1 MLSSSSVRA
10 AGGGRERR
18 GGSRRHWRKE
28 LHDVLLSAWCFLL
41 QKGKEEERDAR
52 FSNPNT
58 TLTRFLKKSLKK
70 KIREKRFKKTRNTN
84 NPFQS
89 MSSSSVDDEDDD
101 AMDKEEE
108 EEKGE
113 EERRGEERMKGKEE
127 EEEEEEEE
135 GLKTR
140 TKDENL
146 LVLETTTA
154 EKEEKRDDDEEG
166 ELRNAAASDRVVVV
180 MTSPIKRRFTQ
191 ESVDDDQNIAMTDD
205 SSNSSRSGLVAEESV
220 QEEGGEAGEQ
230 MIFYRVF
237 ARLQKKDLRKERS
250 ATNDLKFISRVGLGE
265 DDDGGRMRLV
275 EARSRSEKL
284 DAVLLLD
291 VDDENVASE
300 AAAETGEGEFAE
312 KTSTK
317 TLRDVVKKMVEKAK
331 THFDDNSSDES
342 AALISSIFLDDA
354 MNSSVATASVQ
365 SNGALIIPV
374 SAKTCVL
381 KSARLVIIARAK
393 EWLKVSF
400 SPLPFNNNN
409 NNNRNGYKF
418 VVLVITDAY
427 AMHKQTKNALATSGT
442 IATLFSDEEFYFEAL
457 AAGSVSE
464 FREAMCR
471 FLYRHGGDD
480 DGNGQPQERTFS
492 LLETTLIE
500 EEADREQRKAI
511 QQRCC
516 SNISFFAR
524 ISDDFHRVVKKR
536 YWSDFADAFKDAPT
550 FFRALNTIV
559 WLFFNTT
566 VPCLAVGLVFTIDSD
581 ERIGLES
588 FLTSEALA
596 NVAFSLFGGQ
606 SALVFRITGPTLAFL
621 QVVRITASRL
631 NAHMVTFYS
640 IVALVSGLSSMLFAS
655 FSGASL
661 IKYVGRFFAECLRM
675 FVAVIFMYSSI
686 NAMRNK
692 GMQSAE
698 TVSEFLKYFILH
710 IGTFTLSRKI
720 QSIKTSP
727 FLKTTIRKVLSD
739 LAPAIGLL
747 VFTGVSYI
755 APDVPVD
762 RVHDERYKLSGT
774 MWPTYTPARYSEM
787 KDNPK
792 SVLVACFCGVSL
804 AVQVFFES
812 QISAVLSNRPE
823 NKLKKGKSYHYDYF
837 IVGVI
842 NALQGLFGL
851 PIAIPSLPH
860 SPIHARISS
869 LSVEYQEDYVA
880 KTHII
885 SATENGRFTNL
896 CASLLRLLSLWV
908 FRHALYG
915 EIPVAAISGFLLY
928 MGYTSL
934 EDNDIWKRFLLM
946 FTQREQVNHR
956 AEESFRFVRLGVI
969 NAYTILQILSF
980 AVVFTVSRS
989 TDFDKNTVLPVA
1001 TFYPLLFILIIVFA
1015 TYVLPIFFA
1024 EKDLRVLTKVTR
1036 RLVSPLFC

>member
-1 MLSSSSVRA
+1 M
-10 AGGGRERR
+10 
-18 GGSRRHWRKE
+18 KP
-28 LHDVLLSAWCFLL
+28 
-41 QKGKEEERDAR
+41 
-52 FSNPNT
+52 FS
-58 TLTRFLKKSLKK
+58 
-70 KIREKRFKKTRNTN
+70 
-84 NPFQS
+84 S
-89 MSSSSVDDEDDD
+89 MSSVVDDDDD

-108 EEKGE
+108 EEEETTEG
-113 EERRGEERMKGKEE
+113 EERRKEERVKGEQQQRGKV
-127 EEEEEEEE
+127 EEEEE
-135 GLKTR
+135 GLFTR
-140 TKDENL
+140 TDENL
-146 LVLETTTA
+146 LRILDTTA
-154 EKEEKRDDDEEG
+154 EKEEEERLEKKEKRDDDEG
-166 ELRNAAASDRVVVV
+166 ELRNAASDHVVLA

-191 ESVDDDQNIAMTDD
+191 ESVDDDQNIASMDD
-205 SSNSSRSGLVAEESV
+205 SSNSSDSVSSGLVAEESV
-220 QEEGGEAGEQ
+220 AEERGEAGDQ
-230 MIFYRVF
+230 IFYRVF

-250 ATNDLKFISRVGLGE
+250 ATNDLKFISRVGFGE
-265 DDDGGRMRLV
+265 DDDGGRMRLL

-291 VDDENVASE
+291 VDDENVSSE
-300 AAAETGEGEFAE
+300 AAAETSEGESEE
-312 KTSTK
+312 KTTIK

-365 SNGALIIPV
+365 SNGVLIIPV

-442 IATLFSDEEFYFEAL
+442 IASLFSDEEFYFEAL

-511 QQRCC
+511 QRRCC
-516 SNISFFAR
+516 SKISFFAR

-581 ERIGLES
+581 ERIGLET

-727 FLKTTIRKVLSD
+727 FLKTTIRKV
-739 LAPAIGLL
+739 
-747 VFTGVSYI
+747 
-755 APDVPVD
+755 
-762 RVHDERYKLSGT
+762 
-774 MWPTYTPARYSEM
+774 
-787 KDNPK
+787 
-792 SVLVACFCGVSL
+792 
-804 AVQVFFES
+804 
-812 QISAVLSNRPE
+812 
-823 NKLKKGKSYHYDYF
+823 
-837 IVGVI
+837 
-842 NALQGLFGL
+842 
-851 PIAIPSLPH
+851 
-860 SPIHARISS
+860 
-869 LSVEYQEDYVA
+869 
-880 KTHII
+880 
-885 SATENGRFTNL
+885 
-896 CASLLRLLSLWV
+896 
-908 FRHALYG
+908 
-915 EIPVAAISGFLLY
+915 
-928 MGYTSL
+928 
-934 EDNDIWKRFLLM
+934 
-946 FTQREQVNHR
+946 
-956 AEESFRFVRLGVI
+956 
-969 NAYTILQILSF
+969 
-980 AVVFTVSRS
+980 
-989 TDFDKNTVLPVA
+989 
-1001 TFYPLLFILIIVFA
+1001 
-1015 TYVLPIFFA
+1015 
-1024 EKDLRVLTKVTR
+1024 
-1036 RLVSPLFC
+1036 

>member
-1 MLSSSSVRA
+1 M
-10 AGGGRERR
+10 
-18 GGSRRHWRKE
+18 KP
-28 LHDVLLSAWCFLL
+28 
-41 QKGKEEERDAR
+41 
-52 FSNPNT
+52 FS
-58 TLTRFLKKSLKK
+58 
-70 KIREKRFKKTRNTN
+70 
-84 NPFQS
+84 S
-89 MSSSSVDDEDDD
+89 MSSVVDDDDD

-108 EEKGE
+108 EEEETTEG
-113 EERRGEERMKGKEE
+113 EERRKEERVKGEQQRGKEE
-127 EEEEEEEE
+127 EEEEGLFTRTDENLRVLDTTARKKEEEE
-135 GLKTR
+135 R
-140 TKDENL
+140 
-146 LVLETTTA
+146 LE
-154 EKEEKRDDDEEG
+154 KKEKRDDDEG
-166 ELRNAAASDRVVVV
+166 ELRNAASDHVVLA

-191 ESVDDDQNIAMTDD
+191 ESVDDDQNIASMDD
-205 SSNSSRSGLVAEESV
+205 SSNSSDSVSSGLVAEESV
-220 QEEGGEAGEQ
+220 AEERGEAGDQ
-230 MIFYRVF
+230 IFYRVF

-250 ATNDLKFISRVGLGE
+250 ATNDLKFISRVGFGE
-265 DDDGGRMRLV
+265 DDDGGRMRLL

-291 VDDENVASE
+291 VDDENVTSE
-300 AAAETGEGEFAE
+300 AAAETSEGESEE
-312 KTSTK
+312 KTTIK

-365 SNGALIIPV
+365 SNGVLIIPV

-442 IATLFSDEEFYFEAL
+442 IASLFSDEEFYFEAL

-511 QQRCC
+511 QRRCC
-516 SNISFFAR
+516 SKISFFAR

-581 ERIGLES
+581 ERIGLET

-837 IVGVI
+837 IVGVV

-989 TDFDKNTVLPVA
+989 TDFDKNAVLPVA

>member
-1 MLSSSSVRA
+1 MSSV
-10 AGGGRERR
+10 
-18 GGSRRHWRKE
+18 
-28 LHDVLLSAWCFLL
+28 
-41 QKGKEEERDAR
+41 
-52 FSNPNT
+52 
-58 TLTRFLKKSLKK
+58 
-70 KIREKRFKKTRNTN
+70 
-84 NPFQS
+84 
-89 MSSSSVDDEDDD
+89 VDDDDD

-108 EEKGE
+108 EEEEEATEG
-113 EERRGEERMKGKEE
+113 EERRKEERVKGEQQRGKEE
-127 EEEEEEEE
+127 EEEEGLFTRTDENLRVLDTTARKKEEEE
-135 GLKTR
+135 R
-140 TKDENL
+140 
-146 LVLETTTA
+146 LE
-154 EKEEKRDDDEEG
+154 KKEKRDDDEG
-166 ELRNAAASDRVVVV
+166 ELRNAASDHVVLA

-191 ESVDDDQNIAMTDD
+191 ESVDDDQNIASMDD
-205 SSNSSRSGLVAEESV
+205 SSNSSDSVSSGLVAEESV
-220 QEEGGEAGEQ
+220 AEERGEAGDQ
-230 MIFYRVF
+230 IFYRVF

-250 ATNDLKFISRVGLGE
+250 ATNDLKFISRVGFGE
-265 DDDGGRMRLV
+265 DDDGGRMRLL

-291 VDDENVASE
+291 VDDENVTSE
-300 AAAETGEGEFAE
+300 AAAETSEGESEE
-312 KTSTK
+312 KTTIK

-365 SNGALIIPV
+365 SNGVLIIPV

-480 DGNGQPQERTFS
+480 DGNGQPQERTFP

-511 QQRCC
+511 QRRCC
-516 SNISFFAR
+516 SKISFFAR

-837 IVGVI
+837 IVGVV

-989 TDFDKNTVLPVA
+989 TDFDKNAVLPVA

>member
-1 MLSSSSVRA
+1 MSSV
-10 AGGGRERR
+10 
-18 GGSRRHWRKE
+18 
-28 LHDVLLSAWCFLL
+28 
-41 QKGKEEERDAR
+41 
-52 FSNPNT
+52 
-58 TLTRFLKKSLKK
+58 
-70 KIREKRFKKTRNTN
+70 
-84 NPFQS
+84 
-89 MSSSSVDDEDDD
+89 VDDDDD

-108 EEKGE
+108 EEEEEATEG
-113 EERRGEERMKGKEE
+113 EERRKEERVKGEQQRGKEE
-127 EEEEEEEE
+127 EEEEGLFTRTDENLRVLDTTARKKEEEE
-135 GLKTR
+135 R
-140 TKDENL
+140 
-146 LVLETTTA
+146 LE
-154 EKEEKRDDDEEG
+154 KKEKRDDDEG
-166 ELRNAAASDRVVVV
+166 ELRNAASDHVVLA

-191 ESVDDDQNIAMTDD
+191 ESVDDDQNIASMDD
-205 SSNSSRSGLVAEESV
+205 SSNSSDSVSSGLVAEESV
-220 QEEGGEAGEQ
+220 AEERGEAGDQ
-230 MIFYRVF
+230 IFYRVF

-250 ATNDLKFISRVGLGE
+250 ATNDLKFISRVGFGE
-265 DDDGGRMRLV
+265 DDDGGRMRLL

-291 VDDENVASE
+291 VDDENVSSE
-300 AAAETGEGEFAE
+300 AAAETSEGESEE
-312 KTSTK
+312 KTTIK

-365 SNGALIIPV
+365 SNGVLIIPV

-442 IATLFSDEEFYFEAL
+442 IASLFSDEEFYFEAL

-511 QQRCC
+511 QRRCC
-516 SNISFFAR
+516 SKISFFAR

-837 IVGVI
+837 IVGVV

>member
-1 MLSSSSVRA
+1 MSSV
-10 AGGGRERR
+10 
-18 GGSRRHWRKE
+18 
-28 LHDVLLSAWCFLL
+28 
-41 QKGKEEERDAR
+41 
-52 FSNPNT
+52 
-58 TLTRFLKKSLKK
+58 
-70 KIREKRFKKTRNTN
+70 
-84 NPFQS
+84 
-89 MSSSSVDDEDDD
+89 VDDDDD

-108 EEKGE
+108 EEEEETTEG
-113 EERRGEERMKGKEE
+113 EERRKEERVKGEQQRGKEE
-127 EEEEEEEE
+127 EEEEGLFTRTDENLRVLDTTARKKEEEE
-135 GLKTR
+135 R
-140 TKDENL
+140 
-146 LVLETTTA
+146 LE
-154 EKEEKRDDDEEG
+154 KKEKRDDDEG
-166 ELRNAAASDRVVVV
+166 ELRNAASDHVVLA

-191 ESVDDDQNIAMTDD
+191 ESVDDDQNIASMDD
-205 SSNSSRSGLVAEESV
+205 SSNSSDSVSSGLVAEESV
-220 QEEGGEAGEQ
+220 AEERGEAGDQ
-230 MIFYRVF
+230 IFYRVF

-250 ATNDLKFISRVGLGE
+250 ATNDLKFISRVGFGE
-265 DDDGGRMRLV
+265 DDDGGRMRLL

-291 VDDENVASE
+291 VDDENVTSE
-300 AAAETGEGEFAE
+300 AAAETSEGESEE
-312 KTSTK
+312 KTTIK

-365 SNGALIIPV
+365 SNGVLIIPV

-511 QQRCC
+511 QRRCC
-516 SNISFFAR
+516 SKISFFAR

-581 ERIGLES
+581 ERIGLET

-727 FLKTTIRKVLSD
+727 FLKTTIRKV
-739 LAPAIGLL
+739 
-747 VFTGVSYI
+747 
-755 APDVPVD
+755 
-762 RVHDERYKLSGT
+762 
-774 MWPTYTPARYSEM
+774 
-787 KDNPK
+787 
-792 SVLVACFCGVSL
+792 
-804 AVQVFFES
+804 
-812 QISAVLSNRPE
+812 
-823 NKLKKGKSYHYDYF
+823 
-837 IVGVI
+837 
-842 NALQGLFGL
+842 
-851 PIAIPSLPH
+851 
-860 SPIHARISS
+860 
-869 LSVEYQEDYVA
+869 
-880 KTHII
+880 
-885 SATENGRFTNL
+885 
-896 CASLLRLLSLWV
+896 
-908 FRHALYG
+908 
-915 EIPVAAISGFLLY
+915 
-928 MGYTSL
+928 
-934 EDNDIWKRFLLM
+934 
-946 FTQREQVNHR
+946 
-956 AEESFRFVRLGVI
+956 
-969 NAYTILQILSF
+969 
-980 AVVFTVSRS
+980 
-989 TDFDKNTVLPVA
+989 
-1001 TFYPLLFILIIVFA
+1001 
-1015 TYVLPIFFA
+1015 
-1024 EKDLRVLTKVTR
+1024 
-1036 RLVSPLFC
+1036 

>member
-1 MLSSSSVRA
+1 M
-10 AGGGRERR
+10 
-18 GGSRRHWRKE
+18 KP
-28 LHDVLLSAWCFLL
+28 
-41 QKGKEEERDAR
+41 
-52 FSNPNT
+52 FS
-58 TLTRFLKKSLKK
+58 
-70 KIREKRFKKTRNTN
+70 
-84 NPFQS
+84 S
-89 MSSSSVDDEDDD
+89 MSSVVDDDDD

-108 EEKGE
+108 EEEETTEG
-113 EERRGEERMKGKEE
+113 EERRKEERVKGEQQQRGKV
-127 EEEEEEEE
+127 EEEEE
-135 GLKTR
+135 GLFTR
-140 TKDENL
+140 TDENL
-146 LVLETTTA
+146 LRILDTTA
-154 EKEEKRDDDEEG
+154 EKEEEERLEKKEKRDDDEG
-166 ELRNAAASDRVVVV
+166 ELRNAASDHVVLA

-191 ESVDDDQNIAMTDD
+191 ESVDDEQNIASMDD
-205 SSNSSRSGLVAEESV
+205 SSNSSNSVSSGLVAEESV
-220 QEEGGEAGEQ
+220 AEERGEAGDQ
-230 MIFYRVF
+230 IFYRVF

-265 DDDGGRMRLV
+265 DDDGGRMRLL

-300 AAAETGEGEFAE
+300 AAAETGEGESAE
-312 KTSTK
+312 KTSIK
-317 TLRDVVKKMVEKAK
+317 SLRDVVKKMVEKAK

-511 QQRCC
+511 QRRCC

-566 VPCLAVGLVFTIDSD
+566 VPCLAVGLVFTIDSN

>member
-1 MLSSSSVRA
+1 MSSV
-10 AGGGRERR
+10 
-18 GGSRRHWRKE
+18 
-28 LHDVLLSAWCFLL
+28 
-41 QKGKEEERDAR
+41 
-52 FSNPNT
+52 
-58 TLTRFLKKSLKK
+58 
-70 KIREKRFKKTRNTN
+70 
-84 NPFQS
+84 
-89 MSSSSVDDEDDD
+89 VDDDDD

-108 EEKGE
+108 EEEEETTEG
-113 EERRGEERMKGKEE
+113 EERRKEERVKGEQQRGKEE
-127 EEEEEEEE
+127 EEEEGLFTRTDENLRVLDTTARKKEEEE
-135 GLKTR
+135 R
-140 TKDENL
+140 
-146 LVLETTTA
+146 LE
-154 EKEEKRDDDEEG
+154 KKEKRDDDEG
-166 ELRNAAASDRVVVV
+166 ELRNAASDHVVLA

-191 ESVDDDQNIAMTDD
+191 ESVDDDQNIASMDD
-205 SSNSSRSGLVAEESV
+205 SSNSSDSVSSGLVAEESV
-220 QEEGGEAGEQ
+220 AEERGEAGDQ
-230 MIFYRVF
+230 IFYRVF

-250 ATNDLKFISRVGLGE
+250 ATNDLKFISRVGFGE
-265 DDDGGRMRLV
+265 DDDGGRMRLL

-291 VDDENVASE
+291 VDDENVTSE
-300 AAAETGEGEFAE
+300 AAAETSEGESEE
-312 KTSTK
+312 KTTIK

-365 SNGALIIPV
+365 SNGVLIIPV

-442 IATLFSDEEFYFEAL
+442 IASLFSDEEFYFEAL

-511 QQRCC
+511 QRRCC

-566 VPCLAVGLVFTIDSD
+566 VPCLAVGLVFTIDSN

-989 TDFDKNTVLPVA
+989 TDFDKNAVLPVA

>member
-1 MLSSSSVRA
+1 M
-10 AGGGRERR
+10 REKEIEER
-18 GGSRRHWRKE
+18 GGE
-28 LHDVLLSAWCFLL
+28 
-41 QKGKEEERDAR
+41 
-52 FSNPNT
+52 
-58 TLTRFLKKSLKK
+58 
-70 KIREKRFKKTRNTN
+70 
-84 NPFQS
+84 
-89 MSSSSVDDEDDD
+89 
-101 AMDKEEE
+101 
-108 EEKGE
+108 
-113 EERRGEERMKGKEE
+113 KEE
-127 EEEEEEEE
+127 EEEEEGDDSARIAGRRSTERASE
-135 GLKTR
+135 
-140 TKDENL
+140 ENL
-146 LVLETTTA
+146 ER
-154 EKEEKRDDDEEG
+154 KEDDDEEE
-166 ELRNAAASDRVVVV
+166 ELNNNDNDDDDAKNHVTLAVSS
-180 MTSPIKRRFTQ
+180 SPIKIKRRFTQ
-191 ESVDDDQNIAMTDD
+191 ESLDEDWND
-205 SSNSSRSGLVAEESV
+205 SSGDSFDGTSSGSSIAEKRSAECYE
-220 QEEGGEAGEQ
+220 QRGGGGGGGEGEEEGEE
-230 MIFYRVF
+230 IFYRSF
-237 ARLQKKDLRKERS
+237 TRLQKKDLEKERS
-250 ATNDLKFISRVGLGE
+250 AMNDLKFISRVGL
-265 DDDGGRMRLV
+265 DDGEENDDWETTITTTTTTTTMKKKNLL

-291 VDDENVASE
+291 VDKNET
-300 AAAETGEGEFAE
+300 AEGAEEGEEEGKKKE
-312 KTSTK
+312 KKKSRS
-317 TLRDVVKKMVEKAK
+317 LRGLVEIMVEKAK
-331 THFDDNSSDES
+331 MHFDRNDSE
-342 AALISSIFLDDA
+342 AMVSSIFLDDA
-354 MNSSVATASVQ
+354 MNLSVANASVQ
-365 SNGALIIPV
+365 SNGVLIIPV

-393 EWLKVSF
+393 EWVKVSF
-400 SPLPFNNNN
+400 SPLSNNDYDYC
-409 NNNRNGYKF
+409 RF

-427 AMHKQTKNALATSGT
+427 AMHKQTKNSLATSGT
-442 IATLFSDEEFYFEAL
+442 IATLFSEEMFYYEAL
-457 AAGSVSE
+457 AADSVAA

-471 FLYRHGGDD
+471 FLHRHGGDVTNLP
-480 DGNGQPQERTFS
+480 GRTFS
-492 LLETTLIE
+492 LLETTLGE
-500 EEADREQRKAI
+500 EEAERGKEQKVKTEKTSFSKR
-511 QQRCC
+511 
-516 SNISFFAR
+516 ISFFAR

-536 YWSDFADAFKDAPT
+536 YWSDFADAFVDAPT

-581 ERIGLES
+581 ERIGVES

-596 NVAFSLFGGQ
+596 NVAFSLLGGQ
-606 SALVFRITGPTLAFL
+606 SVLVFRITGPTLAFL

-631 NAHMVTFYS
+631 EAHLVTFYS

-710 IGTFTLSRKI
+710 IGTFIMSRKI

-727 FLKTTIRKVLSD
+727 FLKTSIRKVLTD

-755 APDVPVD
+755 AKDVPVD
-762 RVHDERYKLSGT
+762 RVHDERYKMSGT
-774 MWPTYTPARYSEM
+774 MWPTYTPAKYSEM

-792 SVLVACFCGVSL
+792 SVLVACFCGVAL
-804 AVQVFFES
+804 AVQIFFES

-823 NKLKKGKSYHYDYF
+823 NKLRKGKSYHYDYF

-851 PIAIPSLPH
+851 PVAIPSLPH

-885 SATENGRFTNL
+885 SASEIGRFTNL

-908 FRHALYG
+908 FRNALYG

-934 EDNDIWKRFLLM
+934 EENDIWKRLLLM

-989 TDFDKNTVLPVA
+989 TDFDTNNVLPVA
-1001 TFYPLLFILIIVFA
+1001 TFYPFVFILIILFA
-1015 TYVLPIFFA
+1015 TYVLPVFFA
-1024 EKDLRVLTKVTR
+1024 EKDLRVLTRVTR
-1036 RLVSPLFC
+1036 RVVSPLFC

>member
-1 MLSSSSVRA
+1 M
-10 AGGGRERR
+10 
-18 GGSRRHWRKE
+18 
-28 LHDVLLSAWCFLL
+28 
-41 QKGKEEERDAR
+41 
-52 FSNPNT
+52 
-58 TLTRFLKKSLKK
+58 
-70 KIREKRFKKTRNTN
+70 
-84 NPFQS
+84 
-89 MSSSSVDDEDDD
+89 SSSVDDEDD
-101 AMDKEEE
+101 AMEDKEAE
-108 EEKGE
+108 EEKGG

-127 EEEEEEEE
+127 DKE

-154 EKEEKRDDDEEG
+154 EKEEKRDDDG
-166 ELRNAAASDRVVVV
+166 ELRNAASNHAVLA

-191 ESVDDDQNIAMTDD
+191 ESVDDDQNIAFGTED

-220 QEEGGEAGEQ
+220 QEERGEAGEQ

-250 ATNDLKFISRVGLGE
+250 AANDLKFISRVGLGE

-300 AAAETGEGEFAE
+300 AAAETGEGESAE
-312 KTSTK
+312 KTSIK

-511 QQRCC
+511 QRRCC

-1001 TFYPLLFILIIVFA
+1001 TFYPFLFILIIVFA

>member
-1 MLSSSSVRA
+1 MSSV
-10 AGGGRERR
+10 
-18 GGSRRHWRKE
+18 
-28 LHDVLLSAWCFLL
+28 
-41 QKGKEEERDAR
+41 
-52 FSNPNT
+52 
-58 TLTRFLKKSLKK
+58 
-70 KIREKRFKKTRNTN
+70 
-84 NPFQS
+84 
-89 MSSSSVDDEDDD
+89 VDDDDD

-108 EEKGE
+108 EEEEEATEG
-113 EERRGEERMKGKEE
+113 EERRKEERVKGEQQRGKEE
-127 EEEEEEEE
+127 EEEEGLFTRTDENLRVLDTTARKKEEEE
-135 GLKTR
+135 R
-140 TKDENL
+140 
-146 LVLETTTA
+146 LE
-154 EKEEKRDDDEEG
+154 KKEKRDDDEG
-166 ELRNAAASDRVVVV
+166 ELRNAASDHVVLA

-191 ESVDDDQNIAMTDD
+191 ESVDDEQNIASMDD
-205 SSNSSRSGLVAEESV
+205 SSNSSNSVSSGLVAEESV
-220 QEEGGEAGEQ
+220 AEERGEAGDQ
-230 MIFYRVF
+230 IFYRVF

-250 ATNDLKFISRVGLGE
+250 ATNDLKFISRVGFGE
-265 DDDGGRMRLV
+265 DDDGGRMRLL

-291 VDDENVASE
+291 VDDENVTSE
-300 AAAETGEGEFAE
+300 AAAETSEGESEE
-312 KTSTK
+312 KTTIK

-365 SNGALIIPV
+365 SNGVLIIPV

-442 IATLFSDEEFYFEAL
+442 IASLFSDEEFYFEAL

-511 QQRCC
+511 QRRCC
-516 SNISFFAR
+516 SKISFFAR

-581 ERIGLES
+581 ERIGLET

-727 FLKTTIRKVLSD
+727 FLKTTIRKV
-739 LAPAIGLL
+739 
-747 VFTGVSYI
+747 
-755 APDVPVD
+755 
-762 RVHDERYKLSGT
+762 
-774 MWPTYTPARYSEM
+774 
-787 KDNPK
+787 
-792 SVLVACFCGVSL
+792 
-804 AVQVFFES
+804 
-812 QISAVLSNRPE
+812 
-823 NKLKKGKSYHYDYF
+823 
-837 IVGVI
+837 
-842 NALQGLFGL
+842 
-851 PIAIPSLPH
+851 
-860 SPIHARISS
+860 
-869 LSVEYQEDYVA
+869 
-880 KTHII
+880 
-885 SATENGRFTNL
+885 
-896 CASLLRLLSLWV
+896 
-908 FRHALYG
+908 
-915 EIPVAAISGFLLY
+915 
-928 MGYTSL
+928 
-934 EDNDIWKRFLLM
+934 
-946 FTQREQVNHR
+946 
-956 AEESFRFVRLGVI
+956 
-969 NAYTILQILSF
+969 
-980 AVVFTVSRS
+980 
-989 TDFDKNTVLPVA
+989 
-1001 TFYPLLFILIIVFA
+1001 
-1015 TYVLPIFFA
+1015 
-1024 EKDLRVLTKVTR
+1024 
-1036 RLVSPLFC
+1036 

>member
-1 MLSSSSVRA
+1 MSSV
-10 AGGGRERR
+10 
-18 GGSRRHWRKE
+18 
-28 LHDVLLSAWCFLL
+28 
-41 QKGKEEERDAR
+41 
-52 FSNPNT
+52 
-58 TLTRFLKKSLKK
+58 
-70 KIREKRFKKTRNTN
+70 
-84 NPFQS
+84 
-89 MSSSSVDDEDDD
+89 VDDDDD

-108 EEKGE
+108 EEETTEG
-113 EERRGEERMKGKEE
+113 EERRKEERVKGEQQRGKEE
-127 EEEEEEEE
+127 EEEEGLFTRTDENLRVLDTTARKKEEEE
-135 GLKTR
+135 R
-140 TKDENL
+140 
-146 LVLETTTA
+146 LE
-154 EKEEKRDDDEEG
+154 KKEKRDDDEG
-166 ELRNAAASDRVVVV
+166 ELRNAASDHVVLA

-191 ESVDDDQNIAMTDD
+191 ESVDDDQNIASMDD
-205 SSNSSRSGLVAEESV
+205 SSNSSDSVSSGLVAEESV
-220 QEEGGEAGEQ
+220 AEERGEAGDQ
-230 MIFYRVF
+230 IFYRVF

-250 ATNDLKFISRVGLGE
+250 ATNDLKFISRVGFGE
-265 DDDGGRMRLV
+265 DDDGGRMRLL

-291 VDDENVASE
+291 VDDENVSSE
-300 AAAETGEGEFAE
+300 AAAETSEGESEE
-312 KTSTK
+312 KTTIK

-365 SNGALIIPV
+365 SNGVLIIPV

-442 IATLFSDEEFYFEAL
+442 IASLFSDEEFYFEAL

-511 QQRCC
+511 QRRCC
-516 SNISFFAR
+516 SKISFFAR

-581 ERIGLES
+581 ERIGLET

-837 IVGVI
+837 IVGVV

>member
-1 MLSSSSVRA
+1 M
-10 AGGGRERR
+10 
-18 GGSRRHWRKE
+18 
-28 LHDVLLSAWCFLL
+28 
-41 QKGKEEERDAR
+41 
-52 FSNPNT
+52 
-58 TLTRFLKKSLKK
+58 
-70 KIREKRFKKTRNTN
+70 
-84 NPFQS
+84 
-89 MSSSSVDDEDDD
+89 SSSVDEDD

-108 EEKGE
+108 EEEPEGK
-113 EERRGEERMKGKEE
+113 ERRGEERMKG

-140 TKDENL
+140 ADENL
-146 LVLETTTA
+146 LVLDITA
-154 EKEEKRDDDEEG
+154 EKEEKRDDDG
-166 ELRNAAASDRVVVV
+166 ELRNAASDHVVLA

-191 ESVDDDQNIAMTDD
+191 ESVDDDQNIAFSTED

-220 QEEGGEAGEQ
+220 QEERGEAGEQ

-265 DDDGGRMRLV
+265 DDDGGRMRLL
-275 EARSRSEKL
+275 EAGSRSEKL

-300 AAAETGEGEFAE
+300 AAAETGEGESAE
-312 KTSTK
+312 ITSIK

-511 QQRCC
+511 QRRCC

-566 VPCLAVGLVFTIDSD
+566 VPCLAVGLVFTIDSN